1 MTTIYS
7 ILIRYFVHSM
17 YLECNKKFEFNFN
30 FFTLVYASY
39 NLTLPSWWII
49 LTIFLLFYRS
59 ENPKFVDALRQLE
72 SSPVCQSLAMHSFLM
87 LPMQRITRL
96 PLLVDAIY
104 NRLNSTSPEYQSCKD
119 ALQTLNKVLNI
130 LILPNW

>member
-1 MTTIYS
+1 MNNPNHNF
-7 ILIRYFVHSM
+7 YF
-17 YLECNKKFEFNFN
+17 C
-30 FFTLVYASY
+30 
-39 NLTLPSWWII
+39 
-49 LTIFLLFYRS
+49 YRS

>member
-1 MTTIYS
+1 
-7 ILIRYFVHSM
+7 M
-17 YLECNKKFEFNFN
+17 YLKRNETLSIFSIWWHWYMCIKRDSFLMNNPNHNFY
-30 FFTLVYASY
+30 FC
-39 NLTLPSWWII
+39 
-49 LTIFLLFYRS
+49 YRS
-59 ENPKFVDALRQLE
+59 ENPKFVDALRHLE

-130 LILPNW
+130 LILPNR

>member
-1 MTTIYS
+1 MSAYQKQVLCS
-7 ILIRYFVHSM
+7 ANNSNYFFH
-17 YLECNKKFEFNFN
+17 L
-30 FFTLVYASY
+30 
-39 NLTLPSWWII
+39 
-49 LTIFLLFYRS
+49 YRN
-59 ENPKFVDALRQLE
+59 ENPKFVEALRQLE
-72 SSPVCQSLAMHSFLM
+72 SSPICQSLAMHSFLM

-130 LILPNW
+130 LILPNR

>member
-1 MTTIYS
+1 MSVNIYQNHGMS
-7 ILIRYFVHSM
+7 HYFLAI
-17 YLECNKKFEFNFN
+17 YNKCHF
-30 FFTLVYASY
+30 V
-39 NLTLPSWWII
+39 
-49 LTIFLLFYRS
+49 FYRN

-104 NRLNSTSPEYQSCKD
+104 NRLNTTSPEYQSCKE
-119 ALQTLNKVLNI
+119 ALQTLNKVIMVYHKNG
-130 LILPNW
+130 N